1 MKTIRNPG
9 VRTEAAQAGMQAA
22 QINMDRSAP
31 TQGQA
36 AVPRELDR
44 LTAMLDNVESAF
56 VELVG
61 TLAPVLRNA
70 EPADVNPEN
79 RCSYSHCNLSHI
91 LSERADRLS
100 YLAQA
105 IAEVHSRLEV

>member
-1 MKTIRNPG
+1 MKPTRNPG
-9 VRTEAAQAGMQAA
+9 VHLEAAQAAKQAA
-22 QINMDRSAP
+22 QINMDKASSAP
-31 TQGQA
+31 GQA

-61 TLAPVLRNA
+61 TLGPVLRNA
-70 EPADVNPEN
+70 EPAAIESEN
-79 RCSYSHCNLSHI
+79 RCAFPHCNLSHI

-105 IAEVHSRLEV
+105 IADVHGRLEV

>member
-1 MKTIRNPG
+1 MKTIPNPG
-9 VRTEAAQAGMQAA
+9 IRTEAAQAARPA
-22 QINMDRSAP
+22 VQINMDKASSVP
-31 TQGQA
+31 GQA

-56 VELVG
+56 VELVS
-61 TLAPVLRNA
+61 TLGPVLRNA
-70 EPADVNPEN
+70 EPAVADPEN
-79 RCSYSHCNLSHI
+79 RCAYPHCNLSHI

-105 IAEVHSRLEV
+105 IADVHSRLEV